1 MAVALALLAAACS
14 GGGVTGEQGTTT
26 TRRTVGDTVPPAST
40 TTIVVVDPPDTP
52 ERPPGPPPCPAPLR
66 SLPEGSSLDVN
77 QLTGND
83 LPSAAIAFST
93 TTFECATDVVVVD
106 TNDLDRI
113 ALAARLAASVRGPLL
128 LTEPGREPAVSTEIT
143 RLGAHRVILVGT
155 DATAAAPDYTEVERL
170 PGEVGVLADR
180 VNEFM
185 GVYQTIDLPADAGA
199 DTVAATIQAID
210 REAGLSPAS
219 RPVTPTTTT
228 TTASGGT
235 GTSIPATT
243 STTTTTTTTVP
254 EPRGLPAFLPDDPI
268 PVAIE
273 GNGTSGVAWLIDSD
287 SPEIAL
293 AAAVTAAISGG
304 LMAIVDGEDL
314 RAIPE
319 VGRALQAAPPLR
331 QITLA
336 GDITENA
343 DWQLPV
349 LLSAPELPGGGY
361 LVYPG
366 RRIVMLYGN
375 PLTAALGPLGEQ
387 GPDEAVERIRRISE
401 PYGADGLTVLP
412 AFEIIVTVA
421 SADSG
426 ADGNYSNEFGLDVFG
441 EYLEAARREGLYVI
455 LDLQPGRTDFLT
467 QAKQYEEILKE
478 PFVGL
483 ALDPEWRLKPDQVH
497 LEQIGTVTAEEVN
510 TVVDWLADLVRENN
524 LPQKV
529 LLLHQFR
536 TSMLQ
541 NRETIRAPEELA
553 VVIQMDGLGRL
564 ETKYNTWNV
573 LTDGWEDHPWR
584 WGWKNFYDEDD
595 PTPTPDIVLDLVPTV
610 VMVSYQ

>member
-1 MAVALALLAAACS
+1 
-14 GGGVTGEQGTTT
+14 
-26 TRRTVGDTVPPAST
+26 
-40 TTIVVVDPPDTP
+40 
-52 ERPPGPPPCPAPLR
+52 PPGPPPCPAPLR
-66 SLPEGSSLDVN
+66 AAPEGSPLAVN
-77 QLTGND
+77 QLAGRD
-83 LPSAAIAFST
+83 LPSAAVSFSLAA
-93 TTFECATDVVVVD
+93 FECATDVVVVD

-128 LTEPGREPAVSTEIT
+128 LTEPGHEPAVSTEIT

-155 DATAAAPDYTEVERL
+155 DATAAVPDYTEVERL
-170 PGEVGVLADR
+170 PGDVDLLADR
-180 VNEFM
+180 VNAFM
-185 GVYQTIDLPADAGA
+185 GVYQTVDLPADAGA
-199 DTVAATIQAID
+199 GTVAATIEAID
-210 REAGLSPAS
+210 REAGLSPAP
-219 RPVTPTTTT
+219 RPGAPASTTTT
-228 TTASGGT
+228 TPGT
-235 GTSIPATT
+235 GSVGSSTTATT
-243 STTTTTTTTVP
+243 AATTTTTTTVP
-254 EPRGLPAFLPDDPI
+254 EPRGLPAFPPDDPV

-273 GNGTSGVAWLIDSD
+273 GNGSSGVAWLIDAD

-304 LMAIVDGEDL
+304 LMAVVDGEDL

-319 VGRALQAAPPLR
+319 VGRALQSAQPFR
-331 QITLA
+331 QITLV

-343 DWQLPV
+343 EWQLPV

-387 GPDEAVERIRRISE
+387 GPEEAVDRIRRISA

-421 SADSG
+421 SADAG

-441 EYLEAARREGLYVI
+441 DYLEVARREGLYVI

-467 QAKQYEEILKE
+467 QAKLYEEILKE

-497 LEQIGTVTAEEVN
+497 LQQIGTVTAEEVN

-541 NRETIRAPEELA
+541 NRETIRAPEELS

-595 PTPTPDIVLDLVPTV
+595 PTPTPDIVLDLVPTA

>member
-1 MAVALALLAAACS
+1 M
-14 GGGVTGEQGTTT
+14 
-26 TRRTVGDTVPPAST
+26 
-40 TTIVVVDPPDTP
+40 
-52 ERPPGPPPCPAPLR
+52 
-66 SLPEGSSLDVN
+66 
-77 QLTGND
+77 
-83 LPSAAIAFST
+83 
-93 TTFECATDVVVVD
+93 
-106 TNDLDRI
+106 
-113 ALAARLAASVRGPLL
+113 
-128 LTEPGREPAVSTEIT
+128 
-143 RLGAHRVILVGT
+143 
-155 DATAAAPDYTEVERL
+155 
-170 PGEVGVLADR
+170 
-180 VNEFM
+180 
-185 GVYQTIDLPADAGA
+185 
-199 DTVAATIQAID
+199 
-210 REAGLSPAS
+210 
-219 RPVTPTTTT
+219 
-228 TTASGGT
+228 
-235 GTSIPATT
+235 
-243 STTTTTTTTVP
+243 
-254 EPRGLPAFLPDDPI
+254 
-268 PVAIE
+268 
-273 GNGTSGVAWLIDSD
+273 DSD

-293 AAAVTAAISGG
+293 AAAVTASISGG

-319 VGRALQAAPPLR
+319 VGRALQAAPPFSK
-331 QITLA
+331 ITLA
-336 GDITENA
+336 GDITDNA

-375 PLTAALGPLGEQ
+375 PLTPALGPLGEQ
-387 GPDEAVERIRRISE
+387 GPQEAVERIREISA

-421 SADSG
+421 AADAG
-426 ADGNYSNEFGLDVFG
+426 ADGNYSNEFGIDVFG
-441 EYLEAARREGLYVI
+441 DYLEAARREDLYVI

-467 QAKQYEEILKE
+467 QAKMYEEYLKE

-497 LEQIGTVTAEEVN
+497 LQQIGTVTAEEVN
-510 TVVDWLADLVRENN
+510 TVVDWLANLVRENN

-541 NRETIRAPEELA
+541 NREDIRAPEELA

-564 ETKYNTWNV
+564 QTKYNTWNV

-595 PTPTPDIVLDLVPTV
+595 PTPTPDIVLDLIPTV

>member
-1 MAVALALLAAACS
+1 MAGQES
-14 GGGVTGEQGTTT
+14 TTT
-26 TRRTVGDTVPPAST
+26 TRRTVGDTVPPGST
-40 TTIVVVDPPDTP
+40 TTIVVDQPPDTTV
-52 ERPPGPPPCPAPLR
+52 RPPGPPPCPAPLR
-66 SLPEGSSLDVN
+66 AAPEGSPLDVN
-77 QLTGND
+77 QLAGRD
-83 LPSAAIAFST
+83 LPSAAVSFSLAA
-93 TTFECATDVVVVD
+93 FECATDVVVVD

-128 LTEPGREPAVSTEIT
+128 LTEPGHEPAVSTEIT

-155 DATAAAPDYTEVERL
+155 DATAAVPDYTEVERL
-170 PGEVGVLADR
+170 PGDVDLLADR
-180 VNEFM
+180 VNAFM
-185 GVYQTIDLPADAGA
+185 GVYQTVDLPADAGA
-199 DTVAATIQAID
+199 GTVAATIEAID
-210 REAGLSPAS
+210 REAGLSPAP
-219 RPVTPTTTT
+219 RPGAPASTTTT
-228 TTASGGT
+228 TPGT
-235 GTSIPATT
+235 GSVGSSTTATT
-243 STTTTTTTTVP
+243 AATTTTTTTVP
-254 EPRGLPAFLPDDPI
+254 EPRGLPAFPPDDPV

-273 GNGTSGVAWLIDSD
+273 GNGSSGVAWLIDAD

-304 LMAIVDGEDL
+304 LMAVVDGEDL

-319 VGRALQAAPPLR
+319 VGRALQSAQPFR
-331 QITLA
+331 QITLV

-343 DWQLPV
+343 EWQLPV

-387 GPDEAVERIRRISE
+387 GPEEAVDRIRRISA

-421 SADSG
+421 SADAG

-441 EYLEAARREGLYVI
+441 DYLEVARREGLYVI

-467 QAKQYEEILKE
+467 QAKLYEEILKE

-497 LEQIGTVTAEEVN
+497 LQQIGTVTAEEVN

-541 NRETIRAPEELA
+541 NRETIRAPEELS

-595 PTPTPDIVLDLVPTV
+595 PTPTPDIVLDLVPTA